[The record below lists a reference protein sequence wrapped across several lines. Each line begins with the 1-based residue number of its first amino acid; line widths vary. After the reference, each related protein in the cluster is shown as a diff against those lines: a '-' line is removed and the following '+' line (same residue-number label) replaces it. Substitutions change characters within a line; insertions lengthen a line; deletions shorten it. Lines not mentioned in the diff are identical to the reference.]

1 MLTFDAEERIYD
13 DDDLPVDGREQWE
26 LIEDEVG
33 WAVKKKA
40 PLVKEG
46 YLRRKSRLR
55 FGKWKTLYAVLD
67 KEHRYYAYYKKVLE
81 MCYCWRVLTNCAK
94 ETRAPRIGDVHRRHL
109 LAHAHRL
116 GDDQLTQPQ
125 AVRPP

>member
-1 MLTFDAEERIYD
+1 MTTPTSTRCARSTRSRKVRCPVFHMSQCANAFGTEERIYD

-67 KEHRYYAYYKKVLE
+67 KEHRYYAYYKKVR
-81 MCYCWRVLTNCAK
+81 MAR
-94 ETRAPRIGDVHRRHL
+94 
-109 LAHAHRL
+109 
-116 GDDQLTQPQ
+116 
-125 AVRPP
+125 